1 MTLNSI
7 LSLLP
12 FVALAIFIIRIADIF
27 VPHLTQIVLK
37 VLDGLV
43 YLAKTVLDLIGFLL
57 LLTIIALFVHSV
69 LGC

>member
-1 MTLNSI
+1 MTLNFI

-37 VLDGLV
+37 VLEGLV
-43 YLAKTVLDLIGFLL
+43 YLTDTVLDLIGFLL
-57 LLTIIALFVHSV
+57 LLTIIALFARSV
-69 LGC
+69 LG

>member
-37 VLDGLV
+37 VLEGLV
-43 YLAKTVLDLIGFLL
+43 YLTDTVLDLIGFLL
-57 LLTIIALFVHSV
+57 LLTIIALFARSV
-69 LGC
+69 LG